1 VNLAPLF
8 NIAGSEIDADG
19 RVRVTADW
27 VVGTA
32 LLVPAGEKTVTITAK
47 VADTLGRIGVS
58 RNTVTI
64 SQSQSGQN
72 LTSNPQ

>member
-1 VNLAPLF
+1 
-8 NIAGSEIDADG
+8 
-19 RVRVTADW
+19 
-27 VVGTA
+27 
-32 LLVPAGEKTVTITAK
+32 LVPADEKTVTITAK
-47 VADTLGRIGVS
+47 VTDTLGRTGVS